1 MMNKTGCP
9 DGALVSFHEEQVY
22 SIVIEFLTLQLYKET
37 PYGVLAPTGSPSA
50 KSRREKKTRTEEITM
65 LSNTRMHVC
74 SYFAALVVASIA
86 LIPGTTSAA
95 SRLDDQKISKA
106 RVFHL
111 ATTDESGKISLADL
125 YEGGMVTI
133 GSADNTHSL
142 RVTGQAL
149 DGGAVQLVLEDVTA
163 SGLSSTGE
171 TLVLLPG
178 GEAVW
183 SRLASLHFA
192 LDEGEPLMSTPEDLS
207 GVLGCDPT
215 TESAVCVKCR
225 GVSYCCNPPKG
236 YCCTVTAC
244 GISVR
249 HCH

>member
-1 MMNKTGCP
+1 
-9 DGALVSFHEEQVY
+9 
-22 SIVIEFLTLQLYKET
+22 
-37 PYGVLAPTGSPSA
+37 
-50 KSRREKKTRTEEITM
+50 M
-65 LSNTRMHVC
+65 LSSARMHVC

-95 SRLDDQKISKA
+95 SRLDDQKISMA

-111 ATTDESGKISLADL
+111 ATTDDSGKISQADL
-125 YEGGMVTI
+125 YEGGSVTI
-133 GSADNTHSL
+133 GSADNMHSL
-142 RVTGQAL
+142 RVTGQFV
-149 DGGAVQLVLEDVTA
+149 DGGRVQLVLEDITA
-163 SGLSSTGE
+163 SGLSSSGE
-171 TLVLLPG
+171 TLVLVPG

-207 GVLGCDPT
+207 GARGCDPT
-215 TESAVCVKCR
+215 TESAVCVSCR
-225 GVSYCCNPPKG
+225 GVSYCCNPPRG